1 MDTNKSEK
9 FRGIVIASKSDH
21 KSGKILDIYTVEL
34 GRIKAYVRSAYDLRD
49 NVSRSSFVFTES
61 EFSLSQYKDIFM
73 VNDSKVLYAPK
84 LLDGDLKKIQDFAFL
99 SELLMTLLNTQE
111 GDDYIYTMIITM
123 LNVMDI
129 YPEKAKL
136 IILAFILKL
145 TYILGYFPRIQT
157 KDEIN
162 TYSFNYEDG
171 MIIARDK
178 EYSNKS
184 ITIKEIN
191 FMNYLLNSKF
201 KDLISI
207 GYEEKYIL
215 NLKRLFINYILYIFD
230 KDEFKTLK
238 VKYWGGKNVFS
249 RFNDESTKL
258 LEGQRLLS
266 NGALWRWKRRRN
278 DESTH
283 IP

>member
-129 YPEKAKL
+129 YPEKAEI

-145 TYILGYFPRIQT
+145 IYILGYFPRIQI

-184 ITIKEIN
+184 IRIKEIN

>member
-61 EFSLSQYKDIFM
+61 KFSLSQYKDIFM

-111 GDDYIYTMIITM
+111 GNDYIYTMIITM

-145 TYILGYFPRIQT
+145 IYILGYFPRIQT

>member
-129 YPEKAKL
+129 YPEKAEI

-145 TYILGYFPRIQT
+145 IYILGYFPRIQI

-215 NLKRLFINYILYIFD
+215 NLKRLFINYILCIFD

>member
-129 YPEKAKL
+129 YPEKAKI

-145 TYILGYFPRIQT
+145 IYILGYFPRIQI

-178 EYSNKS
+178 EYSNKL

-201 KDLISI
+201 KGLISI
-207 GYEEKYIL
+207 EYEEKYIL
-215 NLKRLFINYILYIFD
+215 NLKRLFIDYILYIFD

>member
-1 MDTNKSEK
+1 MDTSKSEK

-21 KSGKILDIYTVEL
+21 KSGKILDIYTVER
-34 GRIKAYVRSAYDLRD
+34 GRIKACVRSAYDLRD

-99 SELLMTLLNTQE
+99 SELFMTLLNTQE

-129 YPEKAKL
+129 YPEKAEL
-136 IILAFILKL
+136 IILALILKL
-145 TYILGYFPRIQT
+145 IYILGYFPRIQI
-157 KDEIN
+157 KDEFN

-171 MIIARDK
+171 VIVARDK
-178 EYSNKS
+178 AYSNKTL
-184 ITIKEIN
+184 TIKEIN

-201 KDLISI
+201 KNLISMD
-207 GYEEKYIL
+207 YEEKYIL

-238 VKYWGGKNVFS
+238 VKY
-249 RFNDESTKL
+249 
-258 LEGQRLLS
+258 
-266 NGALWRWKRRRN
+266 
-278 DESTH
+278 
-283 IP
+283 

>member
-129 YPEKAKL
+129 YPEKAKI

-145 TYILGYFPRIQT
+145 IYILGYFPRIQT

>member
-1 MDTNKSEK
+1 MDTSKSEK

-145 TYILGYFPRIQT
+145 IYILGYFPRIQI

-184 ITIKEIN
+184 IRIKEIN

-207 GYEEKYIL
+207 EYEEKYIL

>member
-129 YPEKAKL
+129 YPEKAKI

-145 TYILGYFPRIQT
+145 IYILGYFPRIQIE
-157 KDEIN
+157 DEIN

-191 FMNYLLNSKF
+191 FMNYLLNIKF

-207 GYEEKYIL
+207 EYEEKYIL

>member
-9 FRGIVIASKSDH
+9 FRGIVIAIKSDH

-129 YPEKAKL
+129 YPEKAKI

-145 TYILGYFPRIQT
+145 IYILGYFPRIQT

-184 ITIKEIN
+184 ITIEEIN

-207 GYEEKYIL
+207 EYEEKYIL

>member
-145 TYILGYFPRIQT
+145 IYILGYFPRIQI

>member
-21 KSGKILDIYTVEL
+21 KRGKILDIYTVEL

-61 EFSLSQYKDIFM
+61 KFSLSQYKDIFM

-111 GDDYIYTMIITM
+111 GDDYIYIMIITM

-145 TYILGYFPRIQT
+145 IYILGYFPRIQI

-162 TYSFNYEDG
+162 TYNFNYEDG

>member
-145 TYILGYFPRIQT
+145 IYILGYFPRIQI

-266 NGALWRWKRRRN
+266 NGALWRWKRRGN

>member
-99 SELLMTLLNTQE
+99 SELLMTLLNTRE

-129 YPEKAKL
+129 YPEKAKI

-145 TYILGYFPRIQT
+145 IYILGYFPRIQI

-207 GYEEKYIL
+207 EYEEKYIL
-215 NLKRLFINYILYIFD
+215 NLKRLFIDYILYIFD

>member
-145 TYILGYFPRIQT
+145 IYILGYFPRIQI

-184 ITIKEIN
+184 IRIKEIN

>member
-73 VNDSKVLYAPK
+73 VNDSNVLYAPK

-145 TYILGYFPRIQT
+145 IYILGYFPRIQI

>member
-145 TYILGYFPRIQT
+145 IYILGYYPRIQI

>member
-9 FRGIVIASKSDH
+9 FRGIVIASKNDH

-129 YPEKAKL
+129 YPEKAKI

-145 TYILGYFPRIQT
+145 IYILGYFPRIQT

-171 MIIARDK
+171 MIVARDK
-178 EYSNKS
+178 AYSNKTL
-184 ITIKEIN
+184 TIKEIN

-201 KDLISI
+201 KDLISTE
-207 GYEEKYIL
+207 YEEKYIE
-215 NLKRLFINYILYIFD
+215 NLKKLFINYILYIFD

>member
-145 TYILGYFPRIQT
+145 IYILGYFPRIQI

-184 ITIKEIN
+184 ITIKVIN

-207 GYEEKYIL
+207 EYEEKYIL

-266 NGALWRWKRRRN
+266 NGALWRRKRRRN

-283 IP
+283 FP

>member
-145 TYILGYFPRIQT
+145 IYILGYFPRIQT

-266 NGALWRWKRRRN
+266 NGALWRWKRRGN

>member
-129 YPEKAKL
+129 YPEKAKI

-145 TYILGYFPRIQT
+145 IYILGYFPRIQI

-171 MIIARDK
+171 MIITRDK

-184 ITIKEIN
+184 IRIKEIN

-207 GYEEKYIL
+207 EYEENYIL

>member
-9 FRGIVIASKSDH
+9 FRGIIIASKSDH

-84 LLDGDLKKIQDFAFL
+84 LFDGDLKKIQDFAFL

-145 TYILGYFPRIQT
+145 IYILGYFPRIQI

>member
-145 TYILGYFPRIQT
+145 IYILGYFPRIQT

>member
-145 TYILGYFPRIQT
+145 TYILGYFPRIQI

>member
-1 MDTNKSEK
+1 MNINKSEK

-145 TYILGYFPRIQT
+145 IYILGYFPRIQI

-207 GYEEKYIL
+207 EYEEKYIL

>member
-145 TYILGYFPRIQT
+145 IYILGYFPRIQT

-191 FMNYLLNSKF
+191 FMNYLLNGKF

-266 NGALWRWKRRRN
+266 NGALWRWKRRGN

>member
-129 YPEKAKL
+129 YPEKAKI

-145 TYILGYFPRIQT
+145 IYILGYFPRIQI

-207 GYEEKYIL
+207 EYEEKHIL

>member
-84 LLDGDLKKIQDFAFL
+84 LFDGDLKKIQDFAFL

-145 TYILGYFPRIQT
+145 IYILGYFPRIQI

-207 GYEEKYIL
+207 EYEEKYIL
-215 NLKRLFINYILYIFD
+215 NLKILFINYILYIFD

>member
-145 TYILGYFPRIQT
+145 IYILGYFPRIQI

-184 ITIKEIN
+184 IRIKEIN

-207 GYEEKYIL
+207 EYEEKYIL

>member
-73 VNDSKVLYAPK
+73 VNDSNVLYAPK

-129 YPEKAKL
+129 YPEKAKI

-145 TYILGYFPRIQT
+145 IYILGYFPRIQI

>member
-9 FRGIVIASKSDH
+9 FRGIVVASKSDH

-129 YPEKAKL
+129 YPEKAKI

-145 TYILGYFPRIQT
+145 IYILGYFPRIQT

-191 FMNYLLNSKF
+191 FMNYLLNCKF

-207 GYEEKYIL
+207 EYEEKYIL
-215 NLKRLFINYILYIFD
+215 YLKRLFINYILYIFD

>member
-129 YPEKAKL
+129 YPEKAKI

-145 TYILGYFPRIQT
+145 IYILGYFPRIQT

-184 ITIKEIN
+184 ITIEEIN

>member
-9 FRGIVIASKSDH
+9 FRGIVIARKGDH

-207 GYEEKYIL
+207 EYEEKYIL

>member
-73 VNDSKVLYAPK
+73 ANDSKVLYAPK

-129 YPEKAKL
+129 YPEKAKI

-145 TYILGYFPRIQT
+145 IYILGYFPRIQI

-162 TYSFNYEDG
+162 IYSFNYEDG

-207 GYEEKYIL
+207 EYEEKYIL

>member
-145 TYILGYFPRIQT
+145 IYILGYFPRIQI

-207 GYEEKYIL
+207 EYEEKYIL